1 MATETPPDAVLP
13 DERQPGLYL
22 RTYKVAADG
31 SRHSESALQVAD
43 DARGSRLA
51 LGSWP
56 ACDCPQHRN
65 A

>member
-1 MATETPPDAVLP
+1 MPPPPRAAGRASRSCPWPPRRPPDPALP

-43 DARGSRLA
+43 DARGS
-51 LGSWP
+51 
-56 ACDCPQHRN
+56 
-65 A
+65 